1 MADQVAK
8 AKTSLDQPMAV
19 DVGNPTAFEEA
30 KVLDAEKDLSTS
42 TPNPAEKPKP
52 RSLWV
57 AWLYLFD
64 WYPSHYSKQERKLL
78 FKLDCV
84 LLPLC
89 CLAYFIKW
97 LDQVNINNAYSSGM
111 KEDLELYGNE
121 YSLFGTFYNI
131 GYMIFE
137 IPSMMIMS
145 RPKFAR
151 FFLPTMEVCW
161 TVITFAQCRLRNVHD
176 IYGLRFLL
184 GVLETP
190 VSSGT
195 MYILSSWYRGDELFK
210 RAGVWFVSSN
220 LGSFI
225 GGYLQAA
232 AHETLD
238 GKHGMAGWRWLF
250 VIDGCIS
257 LPIAVAGF
265 FFFPGLPSGPKVWW
279 LTDRDH
285 ELCRTRMKSE
295 GVRDSRKIGK
305 KMLKRVFRHWH
316 FYVAVFTYI
325 FFQCTSYVAG
335 QMILWLKDQA
345 DTHGTW
351 TISQINMIPTGVQ
364 AVSVFAGILAT
375 SLVMVYPFW
384 AVMSVVATVL
394 LFANVCLLV
403 WDIPTG
409 LKFTAYY
416 LLGFT
421 SCVTPILFPWVNM
434 VMRDDSEAR
443 AFTSGAMM
451 TFGWVFFSF
460 YPITVFPVVEAPKW
474 RKGYIVNTIF
484 VICWWSLFMLG
495 QFLWRKD
502 VKAGMYESGEY
513 AIKEGSGV
521 KGDEDAKSDGLEHVE
536 IADGKGRKD

>member
-1 MADQVAK
+1 MTDQVIK
-8 AKTSLDQPMAV
+8 GKTSLDQPMAV
-19 DVGNPTAFEEA
+19 DASQNPAFEDVKIADTER
-30 KVLDAEKDLSTS
+30 D
-42 TPNPAEKPKP
+42 PAPAPISSANKPKP

-111 KEDLELYGNE
+111 KEDLSLYGNQ

-131 GYMIFE
+131 GYMLFE

-151 FFLPTMEVCW
+151 YFLPTMEVCW
-161 TVITFAQCRLRNVHD
+161 SVLTFAQSRLRNHHD

-220 LGSFI
+220 LGSFA

-238 GKHGMAGWRWLF
+238 GVHGMAGWRWLF
-250 VIDGCIS
+250 IIDGCIS
-257 LPIAVAGF
+257 LPIALGSF
-265 FFFPGLPSGPKVWW
+265 FFFPGLPQGKKVWW
-279 LTDRDH
+279 LTDADH
-285 ELCRTRMKSE
+285 RLCVQRMRNE
-295 GVRDSRKIGK
+295 
-305 KMLKRVFRHWH
+305 
-316 FYVAVFTYI
+316 VANSPTS
-325 FFQCTSYVAG
+325 FQCTSYVAG
-335 QMILWLKDQA
+335 QMVLWLKDQA
-345 DTHGTW
+345 DRYGTW
-351 TISQINMIPTGVQ
+351 TVSQINMIPTGVQ
-364 AVSVFAGILAT
+364 AVSVFAGVLAT
-375 SLVMVYPFW
+375 SLVMVYPPW
-384 AVMSVVATVL
+384 AVMGVVASVL
-394 LFANVCLLV
+394 LFSNICLLV
-403 WDIPTG
+403 WDIPLG

-474 RKGYIVNTIF
+474 RKGYTVNTIF
-484 VICWWSLFMLG
+484 VICWCTLFMVG
-495 QFLWRKD
+495 QWLWRRD
-502 VKAGMYESGEY
+502 IKAGKYSVGEY
-513 AIKEGSGV
+513 AV
-521 KGDEDAKSDGLEHVE
+521 KDTEEESDGKDADAKGEGLEHVE
-536 IADGKGRKD
+536 VLDGKRVKP